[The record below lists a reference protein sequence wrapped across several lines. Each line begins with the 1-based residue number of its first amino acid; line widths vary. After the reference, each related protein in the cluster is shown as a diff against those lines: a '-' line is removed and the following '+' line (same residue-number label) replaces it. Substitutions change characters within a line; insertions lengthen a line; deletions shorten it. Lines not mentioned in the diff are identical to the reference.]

1 MVIKRTTITGS
12 LLVLCLAATPV
23 AGQNKAQGK
32 TVVGLSQAYTSA
44 LQNNFGLRSQK
55 AGFEGEKEATR
66 EAWAGVLPQ
75 VDASASYGQSRFTRD
90 FGVNDSITDTDE
102 HTSYNVN
109 ISQVVF
115 SGRTF
120 GAIGRASKGEEVA
133 KQELRNRSLETGYSA
148 IEAFLRTSALAR
160 EIGVVEDER
169 ASHRRRLDQ
178 MESMRERGL
187 ASRADVL
194 EARATI
200 DQTEAGLVG
209 LRTEYQAARQNFTAI
224 TGLSFND
231 IQLKPADETI
241 WRKTPS
247 LLRTDWIALALK
259 NSGQL
264 AIAGANLEMARATRS
279 YERSGH
285 YPEIYLNARYT
296 ENDTFATNLR
306 EETRVEVQLKLPIYK
321 GGATSART
329 RQAAYREEASEL
341 ELQHKEQLVRVEV
354 TRLVEGLE
362 GSYQAIRALDT
373 AQESAAASLEAAER
387 GFAGGIRSLSDLL
400 DARSRLSATERDR
413 VREIYKNFQ
422 LQYELMQVAG
432 VLDKRIPGAARRN

>member
-1 MVIKRTTITGS
+1 MVNMKATVTSS
-12 LLVLCLAATPV
+12 LLILCLAAGPAASQDKV
-23 AGQNKAQGK
+23 QGK
-32 TVVGLSQAYTSA
+32 TIVDLSQAYISA
-44 LQNNFGLRSQK
+44 LQNNFGLRSQQ
-55 AGFEGEKEATR
+55 AGFKGEKEATR

-75 VDASASYGQSRFTRD
+75 VEASASYGQSRFTRD

-109 ISQVVF
+109 LSQVVY

-120 GAIGRASKGEEVA
+120 NSIGRANKGEELA

-148 IEAFLRTSALAR
+148 IEAFLRTSALGR

-200 DQTEAGLVG
+200 DQTEADLTG
-209 LRTEYQAARQNFTAI
+209 LRTEYQAAKQNFTAI
-224 TGLSFND
+224 TGLSFKE
-231 IQLKPADETI
+231 IQLAPTDETL
-241 WRKTPS
+241 WRKTPAV
-247 LLRTDWIALALK
+247 LRTDWVALALK

-264 AIAGANLEMARATRS
+264 SIASANLEMARATRS

-329 RQAAYREEASEL
+329 RQAAYREEASKL

-362 GSYQAIRALDT
+362 GSYQTIKALDT
-373 AQESAAASLEAAER
+373 AKESAAASLEAAER
-387 GFAGGIRSLSDLL
+387 GFASGIRSLSDLL
-400 DARSRLSATERDR
+400 DARSRLSTTERDQ
-413 VREIYKNFQ
+413 VREIYNNFQ

-432 VLDKRIPGAARRN
+432 VLDKQIPGSAQRN